1 MSNFDNNASSYQLT
15 GDPAIGLTMV
25 SLDISEKINIL
36 RSSSKKA
43 AMFKVLNCTHEL
55 YSEYNNLVFPH
66 IVTRRVA
73 KTCKRVKF
81 EKVQYRL
88 TLLFSTC
95 TTLVQYIYLYFRDL
109 EGGNIS

>member
-43 AMFKVLNCTHEL
+43 AMFKVLNCTYEL
-55 YSEYNNLVFPH
+55 YDEYNNLVFPH

-73 KTCKRVKF
+73 KNLQTRKIRKSA
-81 EKVQYRL
+81 KSTHPTVQYMYI
-88 TLLFSTC
+88 
-95 TTLVQYIYLYFRDL
+95 VQH
-109 EGGNIS
+109 

>member
-43 AMFKVLNCTHEL
+43 AMFKVFNCTHEL

-88 TLLFSTC
+88 TLLFST
-95 TTLVQYIYLYFRDL
+95 
-109 EGGNIS
+109 